1 MWYKDLKDYLLLG
14 WLTGLA
20 LGVAMPL
27 YMKLMMKVFLFIGI
41 SLFYLWLLLDW
52 ELVLRK
58 KQGTHMCHLN
68 IKEYLFVGLLLVTIF
83 GVAIKLYLKK

>member
-1 MWYKDLKDYLLLG
+1 MWLLDLKKYLLLG
-14 WLTGLA
+14 WVTGLA

-41 SLFYLWLLLDW
+41 VLFYLWLLLDW

-58 KQGTHMCHLN
+58 KQRVDMCHLN
-68 IKEYLFVGLLLVTIF
+68 IKEYLFVGVILVVIF
-83 GVAIKLYLKK
+83 GVAIHLYLKK

>member
-20 LGVAMPL
+20 LGVAMPI

-58 KQGTHMCHLN
+58 KQGIHMSYLN
-68 IKEYLFVGLLLVTIF
+68 MEEYLFVGFVLLTIF
-83 GVAIKLYLKK
+83 GVAIHLYLKK

>member
-68 IKEYLFVGLLLVTIF
+68 LKEYLAFAGILVLIF
-83 GVAIKLYLKK
+83 GVAIHLYLKK

>member
-1 MWYKDLKDYLLLG
+1 MWHLDLKKYLLLG
-14 WLTGLA
+14 WVTGLA

-41 SLFYLWLLLDW
+41 VLFYLWLLFDW

-58 KQGTHMCHLN
+58 KQRVDMCHLS
-68 IKEYLFVGLLLVTIF
+68 IKEYLFVGFVLLTIF
-83 GVAIKLYLKK
+83 GVALHLYLKK